1 MQAKPGLFLTFGQA
15 PPAPRHAGSVVRAR
29 AALHRAAATALMLLL
44 TAWLAACG
52 SLPVDVERDEPPPL
66 AAGGNAGPSRLQQ
79 LADAQ
84 RPGPD
89 SPPGASAFAVLED
102 GTQALGT
109 RLALIRQAGQRLDI
123 QTYIWAD
130 DTTGRLLMREL
141 LRAADRGVRVRLLL
155 DDNNTV
161 GLDPWLRLLDAHP
174 HIAVR
179 LFNPFPTRVLRMA
192 DWVTD
197 FRRVNRRMHNKLMLA
212 DDRLAVLGGRNI
224 GDTYFGTD
232 RELHFEDTELLVLG
246 PVLAEARASFE
257 RYWNS
262 PQAYSLERLLAPE
275 TASRSALDRSV
286 RERLATLTGQP
297 WRQEWRDTLLNRALA
312 GQPLPLTWAPM
323 ELLDDPPVKVARD
336 PAASAG
342 ALLPRLGQL
351 FGQARESLDLVS
363 AYFVPG
369 DEGTEALATLARAG
383 VQVRLLTNSLAAT
396 DVAAAHVGYARHRL
410 PLAQAGVHLL
420 ELKPTTSARLVKQR
434 PQLAGSRASLHAKAF
449 AVDGQTVFIGSLN
462 LDPRSTRLNTE
473 VGLLVHSPALAQQL
487 HRRLDDL
494 AGDSAWW
501 VHTDAQGTLVWADA
515 MPAQPREGS
524 SLAGAHSATGE
535 EPGPEPDPEPGASL
549 GRRLSVWLLSWFDLD
564 WLL

>member
-1 MQAKPGLFLTFGQA
+1 MQAKQGLFRSCRQGPA
-15 PPAPRHAGSVVRAR
+15 APRLTGWVVRAQAALQR
-29 AALHRAAATALMLLL
+29 AATTAAMLILA
-44 TAWLAACG
+44 AWLAACG
-52 SLPVDVERDEPPPL
+52 SLPVGVERDEPPPPP
-66 AAGGNAGPSRLQQ
+66 AGGTAGPSRLQR

-84 RPGPD
+84 QPGAD
-89 SPPGASAFAVLED
+89 SPPGASAFAVLDD

-109 RLALIRQAGQRLDI
+109 RLALIRHAGQRLDI

-174 HIAVR
+174 HITVR
-179 LFNPFPTRVLRMA
+179 LFNPFPTRVLRLA

-212 DDRLAVLGGRNI
+212 DDRLALLGGRNI

-246 PVLAEARASFE
+246 PVLAQARASFD
-257 RYWNS
+257 RYWTS
-262 PQAYSLERLLAPE
+262 PQAYSLAGLLAPE
-275 TASRSALDRSV
+275 TASRGALDRSV

-297 WRQEWRDTLLNRALA
+297 WRQEWRDTLLSRALT
-312 GQPLPLTWAPM
+312 GQPLTLTWAPM
-323 ELLDDPPVKVARD
+323 ELLDDPPVKVTRD
-336 PAASAG
+336 PDASTG
-342 ALLPRLGQL
+342 ALLPRLSRL
-351 FGQARESLDLVS
+351 FGQASESLDLVS

-410 PLAQAGVHLL
+410 PLAQAGVQLL
-420 ELKPTTSARLVKQR
+420 ELKPAPAARLVKRR
-434 PQLAGSRASLHAKAF
+434 PQLAGSRASLHAKTF
-449 AVDGQTVFIGSLN
+449 AVDGHTVFIGSLN

-473 VGLLVHSPALAQQL
+473 VGLLVRSPALAQQL

-501 VHTDAQGTLVWADA
+501 VHADAQGTLVWSDA
-515 MPAQPREGS
+515 MPAQSQALTAPAPGS
-524 SLAGAHSATGE
+524 AA
-535 EPGPEPDPEPGASL
+535 EPAPEPDPEPGASL